1 MFLIVQK
8 KQLTF
13 VKTSSGGVK
22 KFSTRFHHMIEVS
35 KHIFG
40 TISIARNKR
49 HSHTTNGSIRYP
61 GNVSLA
67 AKVVELDLANAIAEQ
82 KLEKRK

>member
-8 KQLTF
+8 KQLFF

-22 KFSTRFHHMIEVS
+22 KVSTRFHHMIEVS

-49 HSHTTNGSIRYP
+49 HSHTTYGSIRYP
-61 GNVSLA
+61 GNVSFA
-67 AKVVELDLANAIAEQ
+67 AKVVELDLANAIARDRGA
-82 KLEKRK
+82 KT